1 MELNLRNPI
10 AFFDLETTGINV
22 AKDSIIELCFIK
34 HFPNGKQKR
43 YNQRINPKIPIPSES
58 SLIHGIYDKDVKDM
72 PLFKDIAKELAKF
85 LEGTDLAG
93 FSIINFDVPMLMEE
107 FLRVEVDFDISK
119 KKIVD
124 TQKIF
129 HLMEKRNLSSAYKF
143 YCNKELIN
151 AHSAE
156 ADTLASLE
164 ILKSQISKYEGKK
177 VETNLGEELGILKN
191 DMGRLHQITMSN
203 KLDLAGRIMRNSEG
217 IEVFNFGKYKGKAVE
232 EVFKREPQYYD
243 WIMKGD
249 FPLDTKKHV
258 TQIKLKG
265 FVK

>member
-10 AFFDLETTGINV
+10 AFFDLETTGVNV

-34 HFPNGKQKR
+34 QFPNGEQES
-43 YNQRINPKIPIPSES
+43 YNQRLNPKIPIPHES

-107 FLRVEVDFDISK
+107 FLRVEVEFDISK

-129 HLMEKRNLSSAYKF
+129 HLMEKRNLSAAYKF

-156 ADTLASLE
+156 ADTLASLD
-164 ILKSQISKYEGKK
+164 ILKSQISKYEGEK

-203 KLDLAGRIMRNSEG
+203 KLDLAGRIMKNSEG
-217 IEVFNFGKYKGKAVE
+217 KEVFNFGKYKGKSVE
-232 EVFKREPQYYD
+232 EVFEREPQYYD

-265 FVK
+265 FAK